1 MDTNT
6 NGIKSHSVTIKERK
20 SITVTGV
27 TEIIKFDE
35 NCVALDI
42 SDCQLNIEG
51 EDLKIEAFSN
61 ESGDVCIYGHIDSLL
76 YLGTT
81 QASYR
86 KGFLKRIFSYDDK

>member
-1 MDTNT
+1 MDTTKN
-6 NGIKSHSVTIKERK
+6 ISKHHTICVKERK
-20 SITVTGV
+20 SMTVTGV

-35 NCVALDI
+35 NCVSLDI

-51 EDLKIEAFSN
+51 EDLKIESFSTDQ
-61 ESGDVCIYGHIDSLL
+61 GDVNISGHIDSLI

-86 KGFLKRIFSYDDK
+86 RGFLKRILSYDDR